1 MLVAINKVDRLKAPA
16 LLLPYMNSV
25 REHLPSEDLIPVS
38 ALRGEGISALE
49 SRVVE
54 QLPLGPR
61 LFSEDLYTDRSE
73 RFLAAELVREKLNE
87 RLADEL
93 PFALSV
99 EVEQFKERPGI
110 THIGVIVWVER
121 EGQKAIVIGKQ
132 GRVLKWVGVRARQD
146 LETMLGRR
154 VHLELWVKVR
164 AGWSDDVS
172 ALKQLGYE

>member
-1 MLVAINKVDRLKAPA
+1 M
-16 LLLPYMNSV
+16 
-25 REHLPSEDLIPVS
+25 
-38 ALRGEGISALE
+38 
-49 SRVVE
+49 E

-110 THIGVIVWVER
+110 AHIGVIVWVER

>member
-1 MLVAINKVDRLKAPA
+1 M
-16 LLLPYMNSV
+16 
-25 REHLPSEDLIPVS
+25 
-38 ALRGEGISALE
+38 
-49 SRVVE
+49 
-54 QLPLGPR
+54 
-61 LFSEDLYTDRSE
+61 YTDRSE